1 VAEKKTTKRERR
13 DEAKRRRL
21 EELRRRER
29 QARIRRIVTWSGVG
43 GAIAA
48 VVALIVLLSGGG
60 GNPKESNRLATL
72 AGCDQVESK
81 PILKSD
87 HITPPATAT
96 YNSNPPTSG
105 NHYNAAGL
113 GPLTTGIHRAPVQYE
128 GSVHNLEH
136 GHIVIFYK
144 ESVGRAVA
152 DQLAAV
158 VRSDPDWI
166 MMSPNPNMPFQV
178 AFTAWGKLQGCN
190 APNDQG
196 IKAAA
201 DDFVKRFKNK
211 APESIKGTP
220 EPGTA
225 TAVPPAS
232 ATPSPTGSASPSPSP
247 TPTATGT

>member
-1 VAEKKTTKRERR
+1 MAGVAG
-13 DEAKRRRL
+13 L
-21 EELRRRER
+21 
-29 QARIRRIVTWSGVG
+29 
-43 GAIAA
+43 
-48 VVALIVLLSGGG
+48 VVAGIVALVLTLGGDE
-60 GNPKESNRLATL
+60 NPEESNRLAAA
-72 AGCDQVESK
+72 AGCDQVETK

-87 HITPPATAT
+87 HIPPPQKAT

-105 NHYNAAGL
+105 NHYNAAGQ
-113 GPLTTGIHRAPVQYE
+113 GPITTGIHRASVAYE

-144 ESVGRAVA
+144 ESVGRAIA

-166 MMSPNPNMPFQV
+166 MMAPNPNMPFQV

-211 APESIKGTP
+211 APESIKGSA
-220 EPGTA
+220 EPGTE
-225 TAVPPAS
+225 TAVPPAT
-232 ATPSPTGSASPSPSP
+232 ATQSPTGSPSPSP
-247 TPTATGT
+247 TSTSTGT